1 MYSIVLLAAMTTAT
15 ESPDC
20 WFHGHSSCCGGCCG
34 TYGGCCGTC
43 YGGCCGSC
51 YGSSCWGSSC
61 YGSYSSC
68 YGCYGGYG
76 YSYSCHGC
84 YGCGGC
90 YGSCVG
96 SYYMVAPPTMPVA
109 PPKEGVKDPKDKESM
124 VPAKAKLTVQLPAD
138 AKLYIDD
145 QPIQMSSTVR
155 QFNTPELQPGQTYYY
170 MVRVEVVSD
179 KTPQTVTR
187 RVLIR
192 PGEDVTAD
200 FSDMKAP
207 VATVNK

>member
-1 MYSIVLLAAMTTAT
+1 MYSVVLLAAMTTAT

-20 WFHGHSSCCGGCCG
+20 WFHSHASCSGSCYGTCCGGCCG
-34 TYGGCCGTC
+34 TYS
-43 YGGCCGSC
+43 GCCGSC

-68 YGCYGGYG
+68 CGYG
-76 YSYSCHGC
+76 YNYSCHGC

-96 SYYMVAPPTMPVA
+96 SYYMVAPVVPMGS
-109 PPKEGVKDPKDKESM
+109 PKEPVDKPKDKEESL

-145 QPIQMSSTVR
+145 QPIKMSSPVR

-170 MVRVEVVSD
+170 MVRVEVVTD
-179 KTPQTVTR
+179 KSPQTVTR
-187 RVLIR
+187 RVLIK
-192 PGEDVTAD
+192 PGEDVIAD
-200 FSDMKAP
+200 FTDMKAP
-207 VATVNK
+207 VATVKK